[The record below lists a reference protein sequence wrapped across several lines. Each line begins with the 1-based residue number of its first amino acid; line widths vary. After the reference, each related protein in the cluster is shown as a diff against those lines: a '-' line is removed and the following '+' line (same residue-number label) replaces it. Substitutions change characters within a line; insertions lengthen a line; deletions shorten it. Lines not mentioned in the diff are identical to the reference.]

1 MEVVVVLIVL
11 AVLAVGAVV
20 VARRR
25 AAASSGNAP
34 ETTDEL
40 LDPMDLAELEELF
53 GRADAEER
61 AVHDSLLC
69 TRLDL
74 VLARKVPVRRVT
86 ASAVRGA
93 ATVGFAD
100 GTAITVASC
109 RPAEGGVL
117 LMWTSHSRVVLD
129 RYHHEDGRLLLTFR
143 KDGRR
148 ERMDVVALGLDQP
161 A

>member
-1 MEVVVVLIVL
+1 MEVVVVLTVL
-11 AVLAVGAVV
+11 AVLAVGAV
-20 VARRR
+20 
-25 AAASSGNAP
+25 AAARWHAEARSDAP
-34 ETTDEL
+34 RETTHEL
-40 LDPMDLAELEELF
+40 LDPVDLAELEELL

-61 AVHDSLLC
+61 AVRDSLIC

-86 ASAVRGA
+86 PSAIRGA
-93 ATVGFAD
+93 VTVGFAD
-100 GTAITVASC
+100 GTALTVASC

-117 LMWTSHSRVVLD
+117 LMWTSHSRVLLD
-129 RYHHEDGRLLLTFR
+129 RYHREDGRLLLTFR

-148 ERMDVVALGLDQP
+148 ERLEVVALGLDQP